1 MIPLHDTMIRPVYC
15 FFIFLLL
22 IPGASVGLAGPSE
35 ASKPVSFVLLHV
47 NDTHSQFTPRPYAL
61 KFPDMEGPV
70 RIQLGSVSKMAA
82 LVRQVREQQPHVLFL
97 HAGDMVQGS
106 LYYTLFH
113 GQAEARVFN
122 AMGLDV
128 MAAGNHE
135 FDRGAGGIVTLLNH
149 AEFPVVS
156 ANMDVSDDPDLAGR
170 IAPYVIKQVDGAP
183 VGVIGLLTQD
193 LAKMSRPPDTLYMQP
208 VIQTAQ
214 ELIDRL
220 TSQGIRIIILLTHI
234 GYDQD
239 LALAAALT
247 GADIIVGGHSHTLL
261 GNFKNLGLTTQGPY
275 PTVVSASNGADV
287 LVVHAWKHA
296 RMLGHLSVDFD
307 HAGRVISYRGNPCLI
322 AGAPF
327 RDNED
332 SPLNSGTLAQ
342 VRLAIGRETGIVMP
356 EEDPSVAAMV
366 GQYARRV
373 AEKGN
378 IVIGRAEHPLPH
390 IRVPD
395 RHMPEGS
402 AIAPLVAE
410 SLKRKVNRNGFDVD
424 IAIQNAGGVRTGVPA
439 GDITIETVYD
449 LLPFENTLVVFEM
462 TGFRII
468 SLLEDSLS
476 FILDEQRFFGGFP
489 YASGLRFRFN
499 PKADR
504 GSRISGSQV
513 MDASGTWRPM
523 NREEIYRVVVNSF
536 LAGGGDG
543 YTAFD
548 GLDGHDTGFTDTE
561 AFLDY
566 VSETKRLTPL
576 PPEELPCGDPGAWP
590 HPRWFP

>member
-1 MIPLHDTMIRPVYC
+1 
-15 FFIFLLL
+15 
-22 IPGASVGLAGPSE
+22 
-35 ASKPVSFVLLHV
+35 
-47 NDTHSQFTPRPYAL
+47 
-61 KFPDMEGPV
+61 
-70 RIQLGSVSKMAA
+70 
-82 LVRQVREQQPHVLFL
+82 
-97 HAGDMVQGS
+97 MVQGS

-128 MAAGNHE
+128 MAVGNHE
-135 FDRGAGGIVTLLNH
+135 FDRGTDGILPLLDH

-156 ANMDVSDDPDLAGR
+156 ANMDVSEDPDLAGR
-170 IAPYVIKQVDGAP
+170 IAPYVIKQVDGVP

-193 LAKMSRPPDTLYMQP
+193 LAKMSSPPDTLYMHP

-220 TSQGIRIIILLTHI
+220 TALGIRIIILLTHI

-247 GADIIVGGHSHTLL
+247 GADIIVGDHSHTLL
-261 GNFKNLGLTTQGPY
+261 GNFKDLGLATRGPY
-275 PTVVSASNGADV
+275 PTVVSALNGADV

-307 HAGRVISYRGNPCLI
+307 DAGRVISYRGNPCLI

-327 RDNED
+327 QDND
-332 SPLNSGTLAQ
+332 AAPLDSGTLAQ
-342 VRLAIGRETGIVMP
+342 VRPAIGPGTGIALP
-356 EEDPSVAAMV
+356 QEDPAVAAMV
-366 GQYARRV
+366 GQYARQV
-373 AEKGN
+373 AEKGK
-378 IVIGRAEHPLPH
+378 IVVGRAEHPLRH

-395 RHMPEGS
+395 RTMPEGS

-424 IAIQNAGGVRTGVPA
+424 IAIQNAGGVRTGVPV
-439 GDITIETVYD
+439 GNITIETVYD
-449 LLPFENTLVVFEM
+449 LLPFENTLIVFEM
-462 TGFRII
+462 TGRRII
-468 SLLEDSLS
+468 SLLENALS
-476 FILDEQRFFGGFP
+476 SIIDEQRFFGGFP
-489 YASGLRFRFN
+489 YASGLRFRFD

-504 GSRISGSQV
+504 GTRVSGCQV
-513 MDASGTWRPM
+513 METSGTWRPM
-523 NREEIYRVVVNSF
+523 NRAETYRVVVNRF

-543 YTAFD
+543 YTVFD
-548 GLDGHDTGFTDTE
+548 GLDGHDTGVIDTE

-566 VSETKRLTPL
+566 VSEKKSLTPL
-576 PPEELPCGDPGAWP
+576 PPEEPPFGDPGAWP

>member
-1 MIPLHDTMIRPVYC
+1 MVPLYDTMIRPVYC

-22 IPGASVGLAGPSE
+22 VPVGTGGLAGPAE

-47 NDTHSQFTPRPYAL
+47 NDTHSQFTPKPCNL
-61 KFPDMEGPV
+61 QFPDLDGPV
-70 RIQLGSVSKMAA
+70 RIHLGSVSKMAA
-82 LVRQVREQQPHVLFL
+82 MVRQVREQQPHVLFL

-135 FDRGAGGIVTLLNH
+135 FDRGAGGLVTLLDH

-170 IAPYVIKQVDGAP
+170 IVPYVIKQVDGVP

-193 LAKMSRPPDTLYMQP
+193 LAKMSSPPDTLFMHP

-214 ELIDRL
+214 KLIDRL
-220 TSQGIRIIILLTHI
+220 TAQDVRIIILLTHI

-239 LALAAALT
+239 LALAAGLT

-261 GNFKNLGLTTQGPY
+261 GYFKDLGLAPRGPY
-275 PTVVSASNGADV
+275 PTVVPAMDGADV
-287 LVVHAWKHA
+287 LVVHAWKHT
-296 RMLGHLSVDFD
+296 RMLGQLSVKFD
-307 HAGRVISYRGNPCLI
+307 DAGRIVSCRGNPRLI

-327 RDNED
+327 QDNDE
-332 SPLNSGTLAQ
+332 SPLDSGTLAQ
-342 VRLAIGRETGIVMP
+342 VRRTIGRESGIVLP
-356 EEDPSVAAMV
+356 EEDPAVAAMV
-366 GQYARRV
+366 GQYARQV

-378 IVIGRAEHPLPH
+378 IVVGRAENPLPH

-410 SLKRKVNRNGFDVD
+410 SLKRKVNRNGIDVD
-424 IAIQNAGGVRTGVPA
+424 IAIQNAGGVRTGIPV

-449 LLPFENTLVVFEM
+449 LLPFENTLIVFEM
-462 TGFRII
+462 TGLQII
-468 SLLEDSLS
+468 SLLEDALS
-476 FILDEQRFFGGFP
+476 SILDEQRFFGGFP
-489 YASGLRFRFN
+489 YASGLRFRFD
-499 PKADR
+499 PEAGR
-504 GSRISGSQV
+504 GSRVSGCQV
-513 MDASGTWRPM
+513 LDGSGTWYPI
-523 NREEIYRVVVNSF
+523 NREETYRVVVNSF

-548 GLDGHDTGFTDTE
+548 GLDGHDTGFIDTE

-566 VSETKRLTPL
+566 VSGKKRLIPL
-576 PPEELPCGDPGAWP
+576 PPGELPCGDPDAWP
-590 HPRWFP
+590 HPKWFP